1 MTISNNRF
9 NAAEL
14 SLLFIVVVWALNF
27 SVVKYSLSEIDPL
40 SFNAMRFAA
49 AMALMWAVVWFR
61 GLRVTVHKGDWGKLV
76 LLAILGNLAY
86 QMLFIIG
93 IDRTQASNA
102 AVMLGMIPVWTALLS
117 HLFTSEKMYRLQ
129 AIGVL
134 AAFGG
139 VALIMGGAE
148 GGWEPSGETF
158 AGDLIIVSAA
168 LVFAMYTLLARSM
181 LRTYTPLSLATLVM
195 TLGGTMLILVGIPS
209 LMKLDFSSVGTVSYV
224 GAAYSGLFSIGLAY
238 LIWNLGIKSVGAVK
252 TSTYQNLVPVLGVL
266 FGVIFLGESLYFL
279 QYLGTIITVA
289 GIMLARYTVNAPRKA
304 VTVSRA

>member
-1 MTISNNRF
+1 MPLSNSRF
-9 NAAEL
+9 RAAEL

-27 SVVKYSLSEIDPL
+27 SVVKYSLDEIDPL

-49 AMALMWAVVWFR
+49 AIGLMWAVVWFR
-61 GLRVTVHKGDWGKLV
+61 RLRIVVHKGDWGRLL
-76 LLAILGNLAY
+76 LLAVLGNLAY

-93 IDRTQASNA
+93 IDLTQASNA

-139 VALIMGGAE
+139 VALIMGGSE
-148 GGWEPSGETF
+148 GGWNLSSETL

-181 LRTYTPLSLATLVM
+181 LHTYTPLTLATLVM
-195 TLGGTMLILVGIPS
+195 TLGGTMLIIVGIPS
-209 LMKLDFSSVGTVSYV
+209 LIKLDFSSVGAVSYA

-266 FGVIFLGESLYFL
+266 FGVIFLGESLHYL
-279 QYLGTIITVA
+279 QYLGTIMTV
-289 GIMLARYTVNAPRKA
+289 GGVMLARYTVRIAR
-304 VTVSRA
+304 